1 MSGSLTTPL
10 SSSPNA
16 ASRWNVDWLIGSDAA
31 LFCADGLVKV
41 QGYNRTGCPAGEIA
55 MMEKA
60 AEYGAQAV
68 FFEATPEGRNG
79 SAQAFV
85 FVNANG
91 AGDDAAFAELHQRLW
106 SWGGVPLIYRRSP
119 GVVQLFRCAHRPD
132 FAENGKLVC
141 KPYDMLRIGAEISS
155 IEAWWDADRI
165 RNGTLWD
172 NPTTAA
178 KLLSG
183 DDAAHRRLVIAVK
196 ALHTRLELDGVLS
209 PSLRRRLL
217 ILSLLIAYL
226 DQREAL
232 PYGFF
237 AECLSE
243 ASALPAVLAD
253 GAALLKMLDALKK
266 KFNGD
271 VFSLDAKE
279 RAEIASTTELGHFSR
294 LIEARDE
301 ATGQMSL
308 WALYSFRDLPVEV
321 ISHIYELFVTD
332 PSVSVYTPPALVR
345 LILDEVLD
353 DTRMDRIIDDGD
365 IVLDPAC
372 GSGIFLVEAF
382 KKIVL
387 RWRSR
392 NDWARP
398 DVAELRE
405 LVSRIHGV
413 DNEPGAIELATFSL
427 CLAMCDALTPE
438 VIRATTELFPKL
450 RDNGLTCSCFFSAK
464 EGKMLSDKVRVILGN
479 PPFKSELETDGAR
492 QAYARYVEAHGKLPD
507 LQVAYLFLHE
517 SMGLLRDGGVL
528 GMLQQYNLLY
538 NEKPDFRRAFFAR
551 WDVPEILDFVSVR
564 GLFTKDTKIVVVVAV
579 AQPPAPHGSTLHA
592 VFRRTSRAE
601 ANQRFDIDLY
611 DMHRV
616 PHAAIVADETPDLWR
631 SNLLGGPRTYSF
643 VKRLRGMATLK
654 AHAELMGWD
663 FGEGFIEGK
672 KNKARDAEHLYGR
685 PLLPSAALTLKG
697 VDRSRIEAVDKKPIE
712 GPRTA
717 ARFTPP
723 MLLIREHGN
732 LPHVLWRDGYLTY
745 KNKIVGFAARRTEEL
760 EQLERWLGTEAVGL
774 RAYAAAISLRMLSQ
788 KATTL
793 SCRDIYDLPYEP
805 AGNGLDLSENERHV
819 ATDILDH
826 YLDYVRLGSAS
837 ALANADASVAV
848 EEFAKVFAAQV
859 TAFYPQSRFRPVG
872 FADLGGVI
880 CQGFAFGNGQIDWSE
895 TEKLAGRLDALL
907 RENRGTSI
915 SMTRIARIYDGRFV
929 FLLKPDRLRYWL
941 PSTALK
947 DSDDTLADLRAQGF

>member
-1 MSGSLTTPL
+1 MSGSPTPPPT
-10 SSSPNA
+10 SANA
-16 ASRWNVDWLIGSDAA
+16 IPARRLDWIVGSNPAQPR
-31 LFCADGLVKV
+31 ADGLVQV
-41 QGYNRTGCPAGEIA
+41 QAYDRTGRPADEIA

-68 FFEATPEGRNG
+68 FFEAASDGRNG

-85 FVNANG
+85 FVSAG
-91 AGDDAAFAELHQRLW
+91 GDDQNDEFAELHQRLW

-119 GVVQLFRCAHRPD
+119 GVVQLFRCAHKPD
-132 FAENGKLVC
+132 FAENGRLVC
-141 KPYDMLRIGAEISS
+141 NPYDTLRIGAEISS

-172 NPTTAA
+172 DPTTAA

-209 PSLRRRLL
+209 TSLRRRLL

-226 DQREAL
+226 DQRDAL
-232 PYGFF
+232 PAGFF
-237 AECLSE
+237 AQCLPG
-243 ASALPAVLAD
+243 ASTLPAVLAD
-253 GAALLKMLDALKK
+253 GEALLDMLDALKG

-271 VFSLDAKE
+271 VFSLSITE

-294 LIEARDE
+294 LIEAREE

-353 DTRMDRIIDDGD
+353 DSRIDRIIDDGE
-365 IVLDPAC
+365 IVLDPTC

-392 NDWARP
+392 HDWARP
-398 DVAELRE
+398 DVATLRE
-405 LVSRIHGV
+405 LLGRIHGV
-413 DNEPGAIELATFSL
+413 DNEDGAIELATFSL

-438 VIRATTELFPKL
+438 VIRATPELFPKL
-450 RDNGLTCSCFFSAK
+450 RNHGLTCSCFFSAK
-464 EGKMLSDKVRVILGN
+464 EGEMLPDKVGVIVGN
-479 PPFKSELETDGAR
+479 PPFKSELQTEGAR
-492 QAYARYVEAHGKLPD
+492 RAYAAYVKAHGKLPD

-517 SMGLLRDGGVL
+517 AMGVLCDGGVL

-564 GLFTKDTKIVVVVAV
+564 GLFSKDTKVVAV
-579 AQPPAPHGSTLHA
+579 VAIAQPPTPDSSTLHA

-616 PHAAIVADETPDLWR
+616 PHAAIVADDSPDLWR
-631 SNLLGGPRTYSF
+631 SNLLGGSRTYSF
-643 VKRLRGMATLK
+643 VKRLRGMVTLK
-654 AHAELMGWD
+654 AHAEVMGWD

-672 KNKARDAEHLYGR
+672 KNKARAAEHLYGR
-685 PLLPSAALTLKG
+685 SLLPSDALTLKG
-697 VDRSRIEAVDKKPIE
+697 VDRTRIAIVEKKPIE

-717 ARFTPP
+717 ARFAPP
-723 MLLIREHGN
+723 MLLIREHGE
-732 LPHVLWRDGYLTY
+732 LPHVLWRDSYLTY
-745 KNKIVGFAARRTEEL
+745 KNKIVGFAARKVEEL
-760 EQLERWLGTEAVGL
+760 EPVERWLDTEAVGL

-793 SCRDIYDLPYEP
+793 SCRDIYDLPFDPE
-805 AGNGLDLSENERHV
+805 GDGLDLSDNEHHV

-826 YLDYVRLGSAS
+826 YLEYVRLGSAS
-837 ALANADASVAV
+837 ALANANGSGAL
-848 EEFAKVFAAQV
+848 EGFAKIFAAQV
-859 TAFYPQSRFRPVG
+859 SAFYPQNVLRPAG
-872 FADLGGVI
+872 HINLGGTI
-880 CQGFAFGNGQIDWSE
+880 CQGFTFGDGEIDWSE
-895 TEKLAGRLDALL
+895 TEKLEGRLDALL
-907 RENRGTSI
+907 KEDRGTSI
-915 SMTRIARIYDGRFV
+915 SMTRIARIYDGSFV

-941 PSTALK
+941 PSTALR
-947 DSDDTLADLRAQGF
+947 DSDDTLNDLRVQGF